1 MVAASIP
8 SPARPA
14 RTALSAARVRTRTPL
29 RDRVST
35 GGAAALS
42 VLGLIGLGG
51 VLVLGLLVVPIAAA
65 IAFGPALLAA
75 L

>member
-1 MVAASIP
+1 MVTASIP
-8 SPARPA
+8 YPSV
-14 RTALSAARVRTRTPL
+14 AARSARTRTPL

-35 GGAAALS
+35 GTATALS
-42 VLGLIGLGG
+42 VLGLIGLGA
-51 VLVLGLLVVPIAAA
+51 VLVLGVLVVPIAAA

>member
-1 MVAASIP
+1 MVTASIP
-8 SPARPA
+8 YPSV
-14 RTALSAARVRTRTPL
+14 AARSARTRTPL

-35 GGAAALS
+35 GTATALS
-42 VLGLIGLGG
+42 VLGLIGLGA
-51 VLVLGLLVVPIAAA
+51 VLLLGLLVVPIAAA

>member
-1 MVAASIP
+1 MVTASIP
-8 SPARPA
+8 FPARPA
-14 RTALSAARVRTRTPL
+14 RTALSAASARTPL

-42 VLGLIGLGG
+42 VLGLIGLDG

>member
-1 MVAASIP
+1 MVTASVPYPSVAA
-8 SPARPA
+8 R
-14 RTALSAARVRTRTPL
+14 SARTRTPL

-35 GGAAALS
+35 GTATALS
-42 VLGLIGLGG
+42 VLGLIGLGA

>member
-1 MVAASIP
+1 MVTASIP
-8 SPARPA
+8 YPSV
-14 RTALSAARVRTRTPL
+14 AARCARTRTPL

-35 GGAAALS
+35 GTATALS
-42 VLGLIGLGG
+42 VLGLIGLGA

>member
-1 MVAASIP
+1 MVTASIP
-8 SPARPA
+8 YPSV
-14 RTALSAARVRTRTPL
+14 AARSARTRTPL

-35 GGAAALS
+35 GTATALS
-42 VLGLIGLGG
+42 VLGLIGLGA

>member
-1 MVAASIP
+1 MVTASIP
-8 SPARPA
+8 FS
-14 RTALSAARVRTRTPL
+14 SVAARSARTRTPF

-35 GGAAALS
+35 GAAATLS
-42 VLGLIGLGG
+42 VLGLIGLGA

-65 IAFGPALLAA
+65 VAFGPALLAA

>member
-1 MVAASIP
+1 MVTASIP
-8 SPARPA
+8 YPSV
-14 RTALSAARVRTRTPL
+14 AARSARTRTPL

-35 GGAAALS
+35 GTATALS

>member
-1 MVAASIP
+1 MVTASIP
-8 SPARPA
+8 YPSV
-14 RTALSAARVRTRTPL
+14 AARSARTRTPL

-35 GGAAALS
+35 GTATALS
-42 VLGLIGLGG
+42 VLGLIGLGA
-51 VLVLGLLVVPIAAA
+51 VLVLGLLVVPIGAA

>member
-1 MVAASIP
+1 MQ
-8 SPARPA
+8 
-14 RTALSAARVRTRTPL
+14 
-29 RDRVST
+29 
-35 GGAAALS
+35 
-42 VLGLIGLGG
+42 LGLIGLGA

>member
-1 MVAASIP
+1 MVTASIP
-8 SPARPA
+8 YPSV
-14 RTALSAARVRTRTPL
+14 AARSARTRTPL

-35 GGAAALS
+35 GTATALS
-42 VLGLIGLGG
+42 VLGLIGLGA
-51 VLVLGLLVVPIAAA
+51 VLVLGLLVVPLAAA

>member
-1 MVAASIP
+1 MVTASIP
-8 SPARPA
+8 YPSV
-14 RTALSAARVRTRTPL
+14 AARSARTRTPL

-35 GGAAALS
+35 GTATALS
-42 VLGLIGLGG
+42 ILGLIGLGA